1 MNNIL
6 LLGGT
11 GFLGKPLLQKLETK
25 NSVKIMIHNSNLQTS
40 AKKFKGNILIQK
52 SFSKEIR
59 NNETV
64 INLLGQMSADENGFI
79 NSNIIGGMNLLNSCI
94 KKKIKRVILIS
105 SINVYG
111 ENLERPSKETDRL
124 CPKTTYAGVKMITE
138 QMYKA
143 FAENHGINITILRVA
158 GIFGPGNKRGFLTK
172 IIQSIKNKNIT
183 PVCYNNGE
191 QQRDILYIDDVVD
204 CILNV
209 VNSQHDGFHVFNI
222 SSGKRHSINELI
234 SMIEKISK
242 TKISAKYS
250 SEIPDEKCIW
260 ADNTKAKK
268 FLKFNPKVGIEAGL
282 EYAVNQFLN

>member
-79 NSNIIGGMNLLNSCI
+79 NSNIIGGLNLLNSCI

>member
-40 AKKFKGNILIQK
+40 AKKFKGDILIQK

-79 NSNIIGGMNLLNSCI
+79 NSNIIGGLNLLNSCI

-172 IIQSIKNKNIT
+172 IIQSIKNNNIT

-222 SSGKRHSINELI
+222 SSVKRHSINELI

>member
-79 NSNIIGGMNLLNSCI
+79 NSNIIGGLNLLNSCI
-94 KKKIKRVILIS
+94 KKKIKRIILIS

-138 QMYKA
+138 QMYKE
-143 FAENHGINITILRVA
+143 FAENHGMNITVLRMA
-158 GIFGPGNKRGFLTK
+158 GIFGSGNKNGFLTK

>member
-1 MNNIL
+1 
-6 LLGGT
+6 
-11 GFLGKPLLQKLETK
+11 
-25 NSVKIMIHNSNLQTS
+25 
-40 AKKFKGNILIQK
+40 
-52 SFSKEIR
+52 
-59 NNETV
+59 
-64 INLLGQMSADENGFI
+64 MSADENGFI
-79 NSNIIGGMNLLNSCI
+79 NSNIIGGLNLLNSCI

>member
-40 AKKFKGNILIQK
+40 AKKFKGDILIQK

-79 NSNIIGGMNLLNSCI
+79 NSNIIGGLNLLNSCI
-94 KKKIKRVILIS
+94 KKKIKRIILIS

>member
-79 NSNIIGGMNLLNSCI
+79 NSNIIGGLNLLNSCI
-94 KKKIKRVILIS
+94 KKKIKRIILIS

-143 FAENHGINITILRVA
+143 FA
-158 GIFGPGNKRGFLTK
+158 
-172 IIQSIKNKNIT
+172 
-183 PVCYNNGE
+183 
-191 QQRDILYIDDVVD
+191 
-204 CILNV
+204 
-209 VNSQHDGFHVFNI
+209 
-222 SSGKRHSINELI
+222 
-234 SMIEKISK
+234 
-242 TKISAKYS
+242 
-250 SEIPDEKCIW
+250 
-260 ADNTKAKK
+260 
-268 FLKFNPKVGIEAGL
+268 
-282 EYAVNQFLN
+282 

>member
-25 NSVKIMIHNSNLQTS
+25 NSVKIMLHNSNLQTS
-40 AKKFKGNILIQK
+40 AKKFKGDILIQK

-79 NSNIIGGMNLLNSCI
+79 NSNIIGGLNLLNSCI
-94 KKKIKRVILIS
+94 KKKIKRIILIS

-172 IIQSIKNKNIT
+172 INQSIKNKNIT

-282 EYAVNQFLN
+282 EYTVNQFLN

>member
-40 AKKFKGNILIQK
+40 AKKFKGDILIQK

-59 NNETV
+59 NNATV

-79 NSNIIGGMNLLNSCI
+79 NSNIIGGLNLLNSCI

-158 GIFGPGNKRGFLTK
+158 GIFGPGNKNGFLTK
-172 IIQSIKNKNIT
+172 IIQSINNKNIT

>member
-79 NSNIIGGMNLLNSCI
+79 NSNIIGGLNLLNSCI
-94 KKKIKRVILIS
+94 KKKIKRIILIS

>member
-40 AKKFKGNILIQK
+40 AKKFKGDILIQK

-79 NSNIIGGMNLLNSCI
+79 NSNIIGGLNLLNSCI
-94 KKKIKRVILIS
+94 KKKIKRIILIS

-138 QMYKA
+138 QMYKE
-143 FAENHGINITILRVA
+143 FAENHGMNITVLRMA
-158 GIFGPGNKRGFLTK
+158 GIFGSGNKNGFLTK

>member
-40 AKKFKGNILIQK
+40 AKKFKGDILIQK

-79 NSNIIGGMNLLNSCI
+79 NSNIIGGLNLLNSCI

>member
-40 AKKFKGNILIQK
+40 AKKFKGDILIQK

>member
-1 MNNIL
+1 MNNVL

-40 AKKFKGNILIQK
+40 AKKFKGDILIQK

-79 NSNIIGGMNLLNSCI
+79 NSNIIGGLNLLNSCI

>member
-40 AKKFKGNILIQK
+40 AKKFKGYILIQK

-79 NSNIIGGMNLLNSCI
+79 NSNIIGGLNLLNSCI